1 MARET
6 NYFQE
11 AQEDALQFI
20 EEYKDEIIQRLL
32 DDGEASDDVNN
43 DYSSGDSYFH
53 ESFVDRDYSLL
64 EAATLLDQL
73 DQYEET
79 DSGLWENQTPR
90 EALSA
95 QAAYT
100 YGNAVGHYIQQFI
113 KEINERF
120 EGLALPDGN
129 DCEDDE
135 ALEKL
140 EAENRDKTTAMLT
153 QYIEWRTKRNRS

>member
-1 MARET
+1 MARKT
-6 NYFQE
+6 NYIQE
-11 AQEDALQFI
+11 AQEDALSFI
-20 EEYKDEIIQRLL
+20 EEFIDEICQRLL
-32 DDGEASDDVNN
+32 DDGEASDDWNN

-53 ESFVDRDYSLL
+53 ESFVDRDYSLM

-79 DSGLWENQTPR
+79 DSGLWEKQTPR

-113 KEINERF
+113 AEINERF
-120 EGLALPDGN
+120 EGLGLPDGN

-135 ALEKL
+135 GLEKL
-140 EAENRDKTTAMLT
+140 EAENTAKIIGMLN
-153 QYIEWRTKRNRS
+153 QYIEWRKKRNRS